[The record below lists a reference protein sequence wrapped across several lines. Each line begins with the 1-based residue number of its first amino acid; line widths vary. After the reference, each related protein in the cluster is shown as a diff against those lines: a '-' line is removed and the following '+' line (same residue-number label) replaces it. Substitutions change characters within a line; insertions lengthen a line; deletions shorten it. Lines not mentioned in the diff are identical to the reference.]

1 MHTAESKCTLRRQN
15 EQRKVRIKN
24 FAGFWL
30 LSKEQTGKTLQWVST
45 SIFKVY
51 KGGSLSLKL
60 LPRCESPRGVRIFKL
75 YNRIFRQHRK
85 YFSLFIRGPDGFESW
100 KNIKVSNLVT
110 NPYTLYRSRNKIG
123 LIKGCQY
130 QESPVHTVQL
140 HPDDRVVAGI
150 LDCTLHLYLNNK
162 NNNKQDLE
170 VNRYM
175 F

>member
-1 MHTAESKCTLRRQN
+1 MHTAESKCTPWSQKAHHGVKMLTLESKCTLQSQNAHRGVKMHTAESKCTLRRQN

-30 LSKEQTGKTLQWVST
+30 LSKEQTGKNLPWVST

-110 NPYTLYRSRNKIG
+110 NPFKPYT
-123 LIKGCQY
+123 
-130 QESPVHTVQL
+130 E
-140 HPDDRVVAGI
+140 AGI
-150 LDCTLHLYLNNK
+150 KLA
-162 NNNKQDLE
+162 
-170 VNRYM
+170 
-175 F
+175 

>member
-30 LSKEQTGKTLQWVST
+30 LSKEQTGKNLPWVST

-110 NPYTLYRSRNKIG
+110 NPYKPYTEAGIKLQIG
-123 LIKGCQY
+123 LIKGCRY
-130 QESPVHTVQL
+130 PESPVHTVQL

-162 NNNKQDLE
+162 NNN
-170 VNRYM
+170 
-175 F
+175 